1 MANSRLTMRARDL
14 FRGGENVIAGL
25 RPEFPDSAHV
35 AEIIEASY
43 DLQSG
48 SYIRLHDEDAEYR
61 NTCLALVQRV
71 SDVLA
76 AHNIKS
82 ACEAG
87 TGEATKLAA
96 LGQIAGDTVSLSG
109 FDISLS
115 RMLLARKFLQRQN
128 VQAECFCADMN
139 DIPLPDG
146 AVEAVLALGAVEP
159 NRGKEAKILAE
170 LARVASRLLVL
181 IEPDYDRG
189 TPAQRA
195 RMDQHNYVRHLPQ
208 ELAKLPGKLLI
219 SEPLV
224 EFETPTQLYQL
235 LVFEKASSQPA
246 TGFELVSP
254 VNKRPVQKMD
264 DYFYCRDE
272 NLLYPAPFGIPVMKE
287 QCAVICSSADQV

>member
-1 MANSRLTMRARDL
+1 M
-14 FRGGENVIAGL
+14 
-25 RPEFPDSAHV
+25 
-35 AEIIEASY
+35 
-43 DLQSG
+43 
-48 SYIRLHDEDAEYR
+48 
-61 NTCLALVQRV
+61 LVQRV